1 MTFIDRIRSKKRRTR
16 ANQTGRATR
25 HRLFVEKLEDRITP
39 TVSIV
44 NSFAGLASGGPPD
57 TVGAAGP
64 NSYVETV
71 NTAVSI
77 YNKSTGA
84 TIATDGLN
92 HFLFTV
98 GGITPKGGLNDASM
112 CYDEVTGQY
121 IVADSDLNTSTNAD
135 APWTSPCP
143 RRPTRPRWT
152 DQAGPFT
159 RS

>member
-1 MTFIDRIRSKKRRTR
+1 MTFIDHIRSKKRRTR

-25 HRLFVEKLEDRITP
+25 HRLFVEKLEVSSP

-57 TVGAAGP
+57 TVARQQ

-84 TIATDGLN
+84 TIADGRSQSLLV
-92 HFLFTV
+92 H
-98 GGITPKGGLNDASM
+98 
-112 CYDEVTGQY
+112 
-121 IVADSDLNTSTNAD
+121 
-135 APWTSPCP
+135 
-143 RRPTRPRWT
+143 RRRISRRGAERPEYVLR
-152 DQAGPFT
+152 
-159 RS
+159 